1 MNTILCLGIV
11 LVGALVAEKI
21 ISYLKIPAI
30 TSYILLGILLGPHAF
45 NIIGEG
51 LLASSELLSNVVLG
65 FIAFHI
71 GKNFSF
77 ESFKKIGKAVILISL
92 FETAGA
98 WAIVTAGVH
107 FIAHHPFH
115 EAIVFGS
122 IAAAT
127 APATTMMVIRQY
139 KARGTFTEIL
149 LGIVAIDDAWGII
162 IFSLSIS
169 IAQIFQIGQF
179 SELAIFLITMTAVG
193 KIILSMIL
201 GSIIAILVSKL
212 SIYIK
217 KSEHMLTFLL
227 GAILIN
233 TGLALFFGFSPLL
246 SNIFFGAVIVNID
259 KTAFRFFDSL
269 SNIDWPLY
277 VMFYVL
283 AGANLEI
290 GTLPALGLIGSV
302 YIICRVIGKIGGAFV
317 GGIFTGSGKKCDK
330 LHGTGAYTSGG
341 CRSWTCNDGKNKY
354 SRYRCNHIQHNYCN
368 NRHLRN
374 IGSRSNA
381 LHAFKGW
388 GYLIMKNKC
397 LYKCSIQEEKLFQFL
412 YFHFS

>member
-1 MNTILCLGIV
+1 MNTILCLGII
-11 LVGALVAEKI
+11 LVGAIIAEKI
-21 ISYLKIPAI
+21 VNYIKIPAI
-30 TSYILLGILLGPHAF
+30 TSYILLGILLGPFAV
-45 NIIGEG
+45 NITGEG
-51 LLASSELLSNVVLG
+51 LLKSSGLLSNIVLG

-71 GKNFSF
+71 GRNFSL
-77 ESFKKIGKAVILISL
+77 ESFKKIGKAVISISL

-98 WAIVTAGVH
+98 WAIVTAGVY
-107 FIAHHPFH
+107 FIAHQPFYV
-115 EAIVFGS
+115 AMVFGA

-179 SELAIFLITMTAVG
+179 SELAMFLITMKAVG

-201 GSIIAILVSKL
+201 GSIMAILVSKI

-217 KSEHMLTFLL
+217 KSEHMLTILL

-233 TGLALFFGFSPLL
+233 TGLALFFDFSPLL
-246 SNIFFGAVIVNID
+246 SNMFFGAVIVNID

-290 GTLPALGLIGSV
+290 EALPALGLIGSV
-302 YIICRVIGKIGGAFV
+302 YIICRVIGKIGGSFV
-317 GGIFTGSGKKCDK
+317 GGIFAGVEKKVANYMG
-330 LHGTGAYTSGG
+330 LALMPQAGVALGLAMMARTSLPTIGTTIFSTIVATTVIYEILGPIAT
-341 CRSWTCNDGKNKY
+341 
-354 SRYRCNHIQHNYCN
+354 RY
-368 NRHLRN
+368 
-374 IGSRSNA
+374 A
-381 LHAFKGW
+381 LSKAGD
-388 GYLIMKNKC
+388 I
-397 LYKCSIQEEKLFQFL
+397 
-412 YFHFS
+412 